1 MADSTDKVVMEQ
13 SLVKIDEA
21 FVYRIPPMKSADGH
35 RAEDWNL
42 AKPLATCKLEA
53 LRRDNSLCINIMAD
67 RPKPGAPAGATETYL
82 FAQSNITVDFSN
94 PSHKMDRWVMSVV
107 DSSRYFALRISDPKT
122 GREAFIGVGFRERMD
137 ATNFKMS
144 LQDYENSLK
153 REEKAA
159 ALQRQYEQ
167 TQKQQQ
173 QQQQRPGDGGGDSE
187 NDDEDASTS
196 ALPVQ
201 MESKLSLKEGEKIH
215 INLAHS
221 KVKKAGGTT
230 PKQYKKSLSG
240 SYSLKLPPP
249 PGVIAPPPSVDTE
262 TTKPEP
268 KEETIK
274 GSGGT
279 GTEKKETSSEDVE
292 WGAFEG

>member
-1 MADSTDKVVMEQ
+1 
-13 SLVKIDEA
+13 
-21 FVYRIPPMKSADGH
+21 
-35 RAEDWNL
+35 
-42 AKPLATCKLEA
+42 
-53 LRRDNSLCINIMAD
+53 
-67 RPKPGAPAGATETYL
+67 
-82 FAQSNITVDFSN
+82 
-94 PSHKMDRWVMSVV
+94 MSVI

-167 TQKQQQ
+167 SQKQQQ
-173 QQQQRPGDGGGDSE
+173 QPGGGGGDSE
-187 NDDEDASTS
+187 NDDEDASAS

-221 KVKKAGGTT
+221 KGKKAGGST

-249 PGVIAPPPSVDTE
+249 PGGIASPPSVDTE
-262 TTKPEP
+262 TTKPES
-268 KEETIK
+268 KEKTVK
-274 GSGGT
+274 GSDEIS
-279 GTEKKETSSEDVE
+279 TEKKETSNEDIE
-292 WGAFEG
+292 WGDFEGWSS